1 MLVPSVRKSL
11 GDVDAA
17 GDPYVLERLD
27 VFEKCLYVW
36 NYVCVPHNL
45 GMMHQTHDSPGN
57 IVVHVVKVCSVCLED
72 LPWVPKSCLDTV
84 DVVEIGPIVEVP
96 TPRNLDDVSFP
107 SPLYRGVQCHHIA
120 NSHPEWRE
128 LGSHTGHGMH
138 HS

>member
-57 IVVHVVKVCSVCLED
+57 IVIHIVKVCSVCLED
-72 LPWVPKSCLDTV
+72 LPRVPKSCLDTV
-84 DVVEIGPIVEVP
+84 DVVVVDDFVAVFHYRPALLGKRFSVMARDCEGALQVEFP
-96 TPRNLDDVSFP
+96 EQPKHPREALSESELTP
-107 SPLYRGVQCHHIA
+107 
-120 NSHPEWRE
+120 
-128 LGSHTGHGMH
+128 
-138 HS
+138 